1 MMGAAA
7 GPCGPGD
14 TPDGDDMAK
23 RITHELTYDAP
34 IEEVRAMLL
43 EEDFRKAVAV
53 AQRAK
58 RSTVEISGGSVRFE
72 VVQSADGI
80 PSFAKKFVGDE
91 IVIDQH
97 ETWEGDSADVHVAIP
112 GKPGEMKG
120 TATLRSQ
127 GEGTVETVDLTVKVS
142 IPLVGGKIEGLIGDM
157 LVKALKAENRA
168 GREWLAAH

>member
-1 MMGAAA
+1 
-7 GPCGPGD
+7 
-14 TPDGDDMAK
+14 MAK

-34 IEEVRAMLL
+34 LEEVRAMLL
-43 EEDFRKAVAV
+43 DEEFRKAVAV

-58 RSTVEISGGSVRFE
+58 RSTVEIEGSSVRFE
-72 VVQSADGI
+72 TVQPADGI

-91 IVIDQH
+91 IVIDQR
-97 ETWEGDSADVHVAIP
+97 ETWTGDTADVHVAIP

-120 TATLRSQ
+120 SAALRAV
-127 GEGTVETVDLTVKVS
+127 GEQTVETVDLTVKVN

-168 GREWLAAH
+168 GKEYLAAR